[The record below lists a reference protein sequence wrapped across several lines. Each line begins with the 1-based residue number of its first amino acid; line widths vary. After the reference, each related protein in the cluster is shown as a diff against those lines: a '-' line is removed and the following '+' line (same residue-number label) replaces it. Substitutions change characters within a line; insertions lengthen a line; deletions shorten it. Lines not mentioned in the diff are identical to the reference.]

1 MTAALLRLIQLH
13 PIDLSPALVGLRT
26 ASPGLQQGPK
36 QLQDAHSHL
45 STSSVSTPR
54 RLAAPKCVSC
64 AASSPTGTQCVA
76 SVFWVRESRC
86 LGFPPTSL
94 FRHATAHRAGPHFPC
109 GHALHFSNWCPEC
122 APLLY
127 GTVLCPPVRIPSASA
142 VLCTLYH
149 ADTFTPH
156 DCFLCALPPTAGA
169 PVRCHCGEGSRGDRT
184 RAFFDNGRR
193 GDSQMRNRGHDHSA
207 DQPVHR
213 CGRASATERVNIR
226 ARVAG
231 VGLGVCAVYRANYC
245 SSCSR
250 ISLISSHQGRPAEL
264 AGAHRPRRQHSRIFP
279 AMPWPCRTGF
289 LSLYVRFCFVAV
301 LSPSLPSLR
310 APLSHRASSSVRT
323 VLWNFFY
330 ASALE
335 RSSDDQ
341 VIMSTVS
348 TMVSISSSARNN
360 ARIPSRASPS
370 LFPPSTSLSREV
382 PRIKAST
389 SSK

>member
-94 FRHATAHRAGPHFPC
+94 FRHVITHRAGPHFPC
-109 GHALHFSNWCPEC
+109 GHALLFSNSCLEC
-122 APLLY
+122 APLLS

-169 PVRCHCGEGSRGDRT
+169 PVRCHCGGGSRGDRT

-213 CGRASATERVNIR
+213 CGHASATERVNIR

-250 ISLISSHQGRPAEL
+250 ISLISSHQGRPAVI
-264 AGAHRPRRQHSRIFP
+264 AGARRPRCQHTHYFITVR
-279 AMPWPCRTGF
+279 WPCRIEF
-289 LSLYVRFCFVAV
+289 LSLDAQTCSVAV
-301 LSPSLPSLR
+301 LPPSLLSLHAPSFHR
-310 APLSHRASSSVRT
+310 APFSCICFCRKRFFFIIRRVVR
-323 VLWNFFY
+323 
-330 ASALE
+330 
-335 RSSDDQ
+335 
-341 VIMSTVS
+341 
-348 TMVSISSSARNN
+348 
-360 ARIPSRASPS
+360 
-370 LFPPSTSLSREV
+370 
-382 PRIKAST
+382 
-389 SSK
+389 